1 MRKKRK
7 KRKKKATNEKVQI
20 EQTKN
25 TIAKPL

>member
-1 MRKKRK
+1 MHKKK

-25 TIAKPL
+25 TIAKLL